1 MKLQW
6 EFCWLSEIKVNKPDS
21 DKVGPQVLC
30 GVLDRWT
37 RGAGTFH
44 LMPLL
49 CTMVSQLCSESL
61 VQIPIPSQDCNP
73 SPVTHALET
82 DAGDLP

>member
-49 CTMVSQLCSESL
+49 CTMVS
-61 VQIPIPSQDCNP
+61 PNP
-73 SPVTHALET
+73 
-82 DAGDLP
+82 